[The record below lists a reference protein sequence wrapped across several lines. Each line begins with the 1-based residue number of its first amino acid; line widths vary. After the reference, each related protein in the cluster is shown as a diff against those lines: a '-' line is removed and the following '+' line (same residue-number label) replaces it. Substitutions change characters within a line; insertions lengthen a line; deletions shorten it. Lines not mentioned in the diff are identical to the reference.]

1 AWNMSLATSTWL
13 GKPVIATETGY
24 CNDLTAADSVPEDV
38 AARYMP
44 RVFLEQ
50 WLYGIKRT
58 YIYELVDVGSSVSG
72 NGYGLLHTDFSPKP
86 GFTALKNFIALLSDP
101 GPAFQPAGLPL
112 KLSGQTSNVQ
122 HLLLQKRDGRFYLAI
137 WLELPAYDV
146 NAKARLT
153 VTPQTV

>member
-1 AWNMSLATSTWL
+1 MSLATSTWP

-58 YIYELVDVGSSVSG
+58 YIYELVDVGSNVSG
-72 NGYGLLHTDFSPKP
+72 NGY
-86 GFTALKNFIALLSDP
+86 
-101 GPAFQPAGLPL
+101 
-112 KLSGQTSNVQ
+112 
-122 HLLLQKRDGRFYLAI
+122 
-137 WLELPAYDV
+137 ELCCTPIFRP
-146 NAKARLT
+146 NP
-153 VTPQTV
+153 VTRR